1 MGEPS
6 VAGALPWHPVRR
18 AISLTLALALALAG
32 CAYES
37 SGTTTTTIADPED
50 VPPALGPADVVV
62 DDQRVEGSFFIVDMV
77 SMPAEG
83 WVVARVDEGGSP
95 GEVIG
100 ISELLAV
107 GVITGVPVPFFVPI
121 SEDTVVH
128 ATVHIDVD
136 RDGRFTYE
144 PPDAFVDEIA
154 VRDNGEP
161 ATARATLSILPPLGP
176 SEAFVEEQV
185 TDGSTV
191 GGIGALLSA
200 PGFVVAHADDDG
212 SLGPV
217 LAVSDLLPAGEVDG
231 LSLSLSPALLGTQV
245 VHVAIYID
253 RNEDGVFGPGEAAD
267 EIGIREDGSLAITSV
282 VVIVPARGPAAVEVS
297 DQTSDGETVIVDF
310 VDLPFDGFVEILT
323 DDEGEPGSRVGVS
336 ALIAAGGVGD
346 VEVTLGTALTEGGTL
361 WLRLWVDLDRDG
373 ELSAGDE
380 IALFELDGDPV
391 QVSFEVTID

>member
-1 MGEPS
+1 M
-6 VAGALPWHPVRR
+6 RR
-18 AISLTLALALALAG
+18 AIPVTFAFALALAG

-37 SGTTTTTIADPED
+37 SGTTTTTIADSED

-62 DDQRVEGSFFIVDMV
+62 EDQRVEGSFFIVDMV
-77 SMPAEG
+77 SMPAGG
-83 WVVARVDEGGSP
+83 WVVARVEEGGSP

-100 ISELLAV
+100 ISELLAI

-128 ATVHIDVD
+128 VTVHIDVD

-144 PPDAFVDEIA
+144 PPDSFIDEIA

-161 ATARATLSILPPLGP
+161 ATARASLSILPPLGP
-176 SEAFVEEQV
+176 SEVFVDEQV
-185 TDGSTV
+185 TDGSSV
-191 GGIGALLSA
+191 GGIGAILSS
-200 PGFVVAHADDDG
+200 PGFVVVHADDDG

-231 LSLSLSPALLGTQV
+231 LAMSLSPALTGTQV
-245 VHVAIYID
+245 VHVAVYID
-253 RNEDGVFGPGEAAD
+253 RNEDGVFGPGDAAD
-267 EIGIREDGSLAITSV
+267 EIGVREDGSLAVTSV
-282 VVIVPARGPAAVEVS
+282 VITVPARGPAAVEVS
-297 DQTSDGETVIVDF
+297 DQASDGETVIVDF

-323 DDEGEPGSRVGVS
+323 DDEGEPGSRIGVS
-336 ALIAAGGVGD
+336 DLISAGGVSD
-346 VEVTLGTALTEGGTL
+346 IEVTLDSALTEGATL
-361 WLRLWVDLDRDG
+361 WLRLWVDLDRNG

-391 QVSFEVTID
+391 AVSFEVTVD